1 MLDRQ
6 PRDLLNRL
14 CNGNRSTL
22 GQSQA
27 HERGAPARSAR
38 RRRLDRIRLGCWLVS
53 EVRWQLSQY
62 GSEVGEPVFL
72 FLEGVAGQAGDRGVR
87 VETPGIGVVSLAVI
101 VGQSLGDLL
110 EIVTR
115 VTMVPSEFFNRSSD
129 SRPRNKSFSNRST
142 TDLGIIIPTDS
153 RTQQPRSIF
162 RTSSRDRAP
171 ARKMMTPDQQS
182 VTSSG

>member
-1 MLDRQ
+1 M
-6 PRDLLNRL
+6 
-14 CNGNRSTL
+14 
-22 GQSQA
+22 
-27 HERGAPARSAR
+27 
-38 RRRLDRIRLGCWLVS
+38 
-53 EVRWQLSQY
+53 
-62 GSEVGEPVFL
+62 

-142 TDLGIIIPTDS
+142 TDLGIIIPIFVTLLLVAHP
-153 RTQQPRSIF
+153 TILLENKSIITE
-162 RTSSRDRAP
+162 RYSQSSFVQIEVISP
-171 ARKMMTPDQQS
+171 AHIQNKMCP
-182 VTSSG
+182 VTHLTFSILCG